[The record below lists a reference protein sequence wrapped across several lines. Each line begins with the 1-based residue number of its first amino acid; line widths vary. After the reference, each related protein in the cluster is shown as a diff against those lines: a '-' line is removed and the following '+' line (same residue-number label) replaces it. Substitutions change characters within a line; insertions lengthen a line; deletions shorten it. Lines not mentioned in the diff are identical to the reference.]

1 MAEKTE
7 KPTEKKRRDSAKK
20 GQTFRSRDLVAT
32 VVLISG
38 VFFLGSGM
46 DFGPLIELYSIALL
60 YNNKMTAISYSIQ
73 LVVIL
78 LQMCLPFIAL
88 CIVVGFATTLLQTKF
103 SIATEALRFNIKA
116 LNPIEGFKRIFSL
129 RTAKDFVKSFL
140 YLGVLFGTCYTIIV
154 YELKNILLVY
164 HGTLIQLIAY
174 WVSVTIKSILLFI
187 LWSVLILLAE
197 FIVEYFLYIRE
208 MKMDKHEVKQERKE
222 LDGNP
227 EIKRARRRAHHE
239 ILSSE
244 ERTAIR
250 NSEVIMANPT
260 HIAVAIYFNMEVAY
274 LPFISLRCSNMKAQ
288 AAIAYAE
295 KEGIPVVRDV
305 KLARKLYSSY
315 TAYSFISIND
325 DALMAVMDILIWLRR
340 VELEELDAF
349 NDNNEVNEYEGEV
362 SQESPL
368 ADSGTKLCD
377 KKQ

>member
-1 MAEKTE
+1 MIQQ
-7 KPTEKKRRDSAKK
+7 KKR
-20 GQTFRSRDLVAT
+20 QTFRSRDLVAT
-32 VVLISG
+32 VVLIPG
-38 VFFLGSGM
+38 VFFLGSSM

-60 YNNKMTAISYSIQ
+60 YNNKMTVISYSTQ
-73 LVVIL
+73 LVLIL
-78 LQMCLPFIAL
+78 LQMCLPFIIL
-88 CIVVGFATTLLQTKF
+88 CVVGFATTLLQTKF
-103 SIATEALRFNIKA
+103 TIASEALRLNLKA

-154 YELKNILLVY
+154 NELKNILSVY
-164 HGTLIQLIAY
+164 HGTLMQLIPY
-174 WVSVTIKSILLFI
+174 WVYVTIKSILFFI
-187 LWSVLILLAE
+187 LWSLLVLLAE

-227 EIKRARRRAHHE
+227 EIKQARRRAHHE
-239 ILSSE
+239 ILSGE
-244 ERTAIR
+244 EQTAIR
-250 NSEVIMANPT
+250 NSEVVMANPT
-260 HIAVAIYFNMEVAY
+260 HIAVAIYFNMDVAY

-349 NDNNEVNEYEGEV
+349 EGNNDSDEFDGEV

-368 ADSGTKLCD
+368 EDSGGELCD

>member
-38 VFFLGSGM
+38 VFFLGSSM

-164 HGTLIQLIAY
+164 HGTLMQLIAY

-187 LWSVLILLAE
+187 LWSVLVLLAE

-349 NDNNEVNEYEGEV
+349 NDNNEVNECEGEV

>member
-32 VVLISG
+32 AVLISG
-38 VFFLGSGM
+38 IFFLGSGL
-46 DFGPLIELYSIALL
+46 DFGPLIDLYSAALL
-60 YNNKMTAISYSIQ
+60 YNDKMTVIWYSTQ
-73 LVVIL
+73 LFLVL
-78 LQMCLPFIAL
+78 LQMCLPFIIL

-103 SIATEALRFNIKA
+103 SIASEALRLNFKA

-140 YLGVLFGTCYTIIV
+140 YLGVLFGTCYTLV
-154 YELKNILLVY
+154 VNELKYILSVY
-164 HGTLIQLIAY
+164 HGTLIQLITY

-187 LWSVLILLAE
+187 LWSLLVLLAE
-197 FIVEYFLYIRE
+197 FIVEYFLYIKE

-250 NSEVIMANPT
+250 NSEVMMANPT
-260 HIAVAIYFNMEVAY
+260 HIAVAIYFNMDVAY
-274 LPFISLRCSNMKAQ
+274 FPFISLRCSNMKAQ

-295 KEGIPVVRDV
+295 KKGVPVVRDV
-305 KLARKLYSSY
+305 KLARRLYSSY
-315 TAYSFISIND
+315 TTYSFISIND

-340 VELEELDAF
+340 VEIEELDAF
-349 NDNNEVNEYEGEV
+349 DSNNDGAEFEGEI
-362 SQESPL
+362 SQETPL
-368 ADSGTKLCD
+368 EDSGGELCD

>member
-1 MAEKTE
+1 M
-7 KPTEKKRRDSAKK
+7 
-20 GQTFRSRDLVAT
+20 T
-32 VVLISG
+32 VV
-38 VFFLGSGM
+38 
-46 DFGPLIELYSIALL
+46 
-60 YNNKMTAISYSIQ
+60 SYSTQ
-73 LVVIL
+73 LALIL
-78 LQMCLPFIAL
+78 LRMCLPFIAL

-103 SIATEALRFNIKA
+103 SIASEALRFNLKA

-129 RTAKDFVKSFL
+129 RTVKDFVKSFL
-140 YLGVLFGTCYTIIV
+140 YLGVLFGTCYTIINN
-154 YELKNILLVY
+154 ELKNIISVY
-164 HGTLIQLIAY
+164 HGTLIQLIPY
-174 WVSVTIKSILLFI
+174 WVSITIKSILLFVS
-187 LWSVLILLAE
+187 WSLLVLLAE

-260 HIAVAIYFNMEVAY
+260 HIAVAIYFNMDVAY

-295 KEGIPVVRDV
+295 KEGVPVVRDV
-305 KLARKLYSSY
+305 KLARKLYRNY
-315 TAYSFISIND
+315 TAYSFISLND

-340 VELEELDAF
+340 VEVEELNAF
-349 NDNNEVNEYEGEV
+349 DVNDKCDKVGCEIY
-362 SQESPL
+362 QESPL
-368 ADSGTKLCD
+368 SDSGSGVYD

>member
-20 GQTFRSRDLVAT
+20 GQTFRSRDLIAT

-38 VFFLGSGM
+38 VFFLGSGI

-60 YNNKMTAISYSIQ
+60 YNNEMTVVSYSTQ
-73 LVVIL
+73 LALIL
-78 LQMCLPFIAL
+78 LRMCLPFIAL

-103 SIATEALRFNIKA
+103 SIASEALRFNLKA

-129 RTAKDFVKSFL
+129 RTVKDFVKSFL
-140 YLGVLFGTCYTIIV
+140 YLGVLFGTCYTIINN
-154 YELKNILLVY
+154 ELKNIISVY
-164 HGTLIQLIAY
+164 HGTLIQLIPY
-174 WVSVTIKSILLFI
+174 WVSITIKSILLFVS
-187 LWSVLILLAE
+187 WSLLVLLAE

-260 HIAVAIYFNMEVAY
+260 HIAVAIYFNMDVAY

-295 KEGIPVVRDV
+295 KEGVPVVRDV
-305 KLARKLYSSY
+305 KLARKLYRNY
-315 TAYSFISIND
+315 TAYSFISLND

-340 VELEELDAF
+340 VEVEELNAF
-349 NDNNEVNEYEGEV
+349 DVNDKCDKVGCEIY
-362 SQESPL
+362 QESPL
-368 ADSGTKLCD
+368 SDSGSGVYD

>member
-20 GQTFRSRDLVAT
+20 GQTFRSRDLIAT
-32 VVLISG
+32 VILISG

-60 YNNKMTAISYSIQ
+60 YNNKMTVVSYSTQ
-73 LVVIL
+73 LALIL
-78 LQMCLPFIAL
+78 LRMCLPFIAL

-103 SIATEALRFNIKA
+103 SITSEALRFNFKA
-116 LNPIEGFKRIFSL
+116 LNPIEGFKRIFSF

-140 YLGVLFGTCYTIIV
+140 YLGVLSGTCYTIINN
-154 YELKNILLVY
+154 ELKNILSIY
-164 HGTLIQLIAY
+164 HGTLIQLITY
-174 WVSVTIKSILLFI
+174 WVSITIKSILLFI
-187 LWSVLILLAE
+187 LWSVLVLLAE

-227 EIKRARRRAHHE
+227 EIKRARRRAHQE

-250 NSEVIMANPT
+250 NSEVVMANPT

-288 AAIAYAE
+288 AAISYAE

-325 DALMAVMDILIWLRR
+325 DALLAVMDILIWLRR
-340 VELEELDAF
+340 VELEELDEF
-349 NDNNEVNEYEGEV
+349 NGNNEVDESESEI
-362 SQESPL
+362 SQASPL
-368 ADSGTKLCD
+368 TYSGEKLCG

>member
-46 DFGPLIELYSIALL
+46 DFGPLIDLYSAALL
-60 YNNKMTAISYSIQ
+60 YNDKMTVISYSTQ
-73 LVVIL
+73 LVLVL
-78 LQMCLPFIAL
+78 LKMCLPFIIL

-103 SIATEALRFNIKA
+103 SIASEALRLNFKA

-129 RTAKDFVKSFL
+129 RTAKDFVKSLL
-140 YLGVLFGTCYTIIV
+140 YLGVLFGTCYTLIV
-154 YELKNILLVY
+154 NELKYILSVY
-164 HGTLIQLIAY
+164 HGTLMQLITY

-187 LWSVLILLAE
+187 LWSLLVLLAE
-197 FIVEYFLYIRE
+197 FIVEYFLYIKE

-260 HIAVAIYFNMEVAY
+260 HIAVAIYFYMDVAY
-274 LPFISLRCSNMKAQ
+274 FPFISLRCSNMKAQ

-305 KLARKLYSSY
+305 KLARRLYNSY

-340 VELEELDAF
+340 VEIEELDTF
-349 NDNNEVNEYEGEV
+349 GTNNDSAEFENGI
-362 SQESPL
+362 SQETPL
-368 ADSGTKLCD
+368 EDSGGKLCD